1 MQDERGSRQRRWTPR
16 ATPLGAR
23 AGTDPVVS
31 LSRFT
36 AREPSVEVA
45 APEGDFLILPG
56 RDFPRVLAWCKL
68 VDATAGVSN
77 EGRKGRTDR
86 SYEKV
91 ACYGYP
97 SGTHTNSS
105 ASRNG
110 GTYGSSNR
118 PGSSGEEPID
128 RTRGRDPWART
139 QGPVVTQ
146 NSLGSRQIVRG
157 AAVLGSRGCDTP
169 GAVSGRAANRE
180 CFSFTMV
187 PAHPR

>member
-1 MQDERGSRQRRWTPR
+1 
-16 ATPLGAR
+16 
-23 AGTDPVVS
+23 
-31 LSRFT
+31 
-36 AREPSVEVA
+36 VEVA
-45 APEGDFLILPG
+45 APEGKNFHYIPG

-77 EGRKGRTDR
+77 ERRTGRTDR

-91 ACYGYP
+91 ACYDYP

-110 GTYGSSNR
+110 GTYRSSNR
-118 PGSSGEEPID
+118 PGSSGEEPIE

-157 AAVLGSRGCDTP
+157 QPYWAPEAVTPQEPFPAVLLIES
-169 GAVSGRAANRE
+169 
-180 CFSFTMV
+180 
-187 PAHPR
+187 

>member
-1 MQDERGSRQRRWTPR
+1 MDPAGDPSR
-16 ATPLGAR
+16 GAR
-23 AGTDPVVS
+23 GDRPRGLLITLHCKGAVGGS
-31 LSRFT
+31 GC
-36 AREPSVEVA
+36 AR
-45 APEGDFLILPG
+45 GKNFLIFPG

-77 EGRKGRTDR
+77 ERRKGRTDR

-91 ACYGYP
+91 ACYDYP

-110 GTYGSSNR
+110 GTYRSSNR
-118 PGSSGEEPID
+118 PGSSGEEPIE

-180 CFSFTMV
+180 CFSFTKV